1 MPQHQSQ
8 TNINVESE
16 CDRLTLSLPDIPV
29 PNVPY
34 FGQCAEDITILALLR
49 ALARNEGLDLT
60 KQRYLE
66 IGANHPVAT
75 SSTYLLNKVLGM
87 KGVLVEANPDLV
99 KICEYSRPSD
109 IVVQTAVVPNDQKTA
124 ILHVGNLSELSSIS
138 SKFVNAKQ
146 WRRIGYEVTKKLKVP
161 ALTINELFEKYFQ
174 NAEPLFVA
182 IDIEGLDL
190 AVLHTLD
197 FKKWRPF
204 VIQMELSES
213 FVPQAYSVTNA
224 LFDDRGYKI
233 IGCTDV
239 NVIAV
244 DCRRLGRQRIVSLDK
259 PQDQRPN
266 TVSEHFLSLVEQ
278 CDVVSFDV
286 FDTLISRVCVK
297 PTDIFSYIERRNCWK
312 DFSSNRMAAEMNAA
326 NKSRNGGMH
335 ETLASIYREPKLSD
349 YCDIGPAV
357 EIEAEK
363 LFVYPNIRTKRM
375 LDICK
380 KKGKRV
386 IAVSDM
392 YLRSNEIKSLLKHC
406 GIELDQVYS
415 SADYASELSTK
426 HNGVLFKKV
435 RDAENIAAFDQ
446 MLHIGDNFISDI
458 TASSKGFMPYY
469 IQNPLEESANSLPF
483 AAGLEKPARDSSLS
497 FHISAGIIGRWA
509 HLNSKTSTPLHRFGY
524 AYGGPLLLG
533 FIRFLV
539 RVAEADNVNSLYLL
553 ARDGAIIEKGM
564 NILGLQSPRFRL
576 IPASR
581 RMLRLPAI
589 SSYFE
594 RTSEERIKILSNFGF
609 TNRRMTQREFWKM
622 LGLDDPHKGIELKC
636 GDKLVYKSLE
646 AHLAENLAQLT
657 QMADL
662 ELEALK
668 AYFSETINFD
678 PQSGAFVDVTS
689 TLHSLRLL
697 NQILECGCPL
707 YVLCNLNRHNQRKKI
722 KARWYY
728 GSNSNEK
735 DFIIKFVPEI
745 EALFSSDAPL
755 CKRFKVNE
763 SGKPAVEYYSK
774 SSMDKRRDLMTEEIR
789 RGALE
794 FIEDAEPFFEVMNDA
809 ELKRF
814 VYSRWVELQRNPNM
828 VEAFAL
834 RQLPIEIDFGNSK
847 YDLLYS
853 RRDLSTAGSLPKKE
867 RMRDHLM
874 SNIVGRRRWQNW
886 RLKRRRLQQE
896 RWVQRIDTI
905 N

>member
-1 MPQHQSQ
+1 MPKYQSQ
-8 TNINVESE
+8 TNINIESE
-16 CDRLTLSLPDIPV
+16 CDRLTLSLPDIPA

-66 IGANHPVAT
+66 IGANHPIAT

-99 KICEYSRPSD
+99 KICEHSRPSD

-138 SKFVNAKQ
+138 PKFVNAKH

-161 ALTINELFEKYFQ
+161 ALTINELFEKYFR

-213 FVPQAYSVTNA
+213 FVPQAYSVANA

-244 DCRRLGRQRIVSLDK
+244 DCRRLGRQRIVSLDE
-259 PQDQRPN
+259 PQDKRPN
-266 TVSEHFLSLVEQ
+266 TVSEHFLSLVDQ
-278 CDVVSFDV
+278 CDLVSFDV
-286 FDTLISRVCVK
+286 FDTLISRVCVT
-297 PTDIFSYIERRNCWK
+297 PTDIFRYIERRNSWK
-312 DFSSNRMAAEMNAA
+312 GFCSNRMAAEKNAFK
-326 NKSRNGGMH
+326 KSRNGGVH
-335 ETLASIYREPKLSD
+335 ATLASIYRDPNLSD

-363 LFVYPNIRTKRM
+363 LFVYQNIRIKGM

-392 YLRSNEIKSLLKHC
+392 YLQSNEIKSLLKHC
-406 GIELDQVYS
+406 GIEVDQVYS

-435 RDAENIAAFDQ
+435 RDAENITFDKI
-446 MLHIGDNFISDI
+446 LHIGDNYISDI
-458 TASSKGFMPYY
+458 ANASSKGVMPYY
-469 IQNPLEESANSLPF
+469 IQNPLTESANALPF
-483 AAGLEKPARDSSLS
+483 AAGLERPARDSSLS
-497 FHISAGIIGRWA
+497 YHISAGLIGRWA
-509 HLNSKTSTPLHRFGY
+509 HLNSEASSPLHRFGY

-539 RVAEADNVNSLYLL
+539 RVAEADKVNSLYLL

-564 NILGLQSPRFRL
+564 NILGLRSPRFRL

-594 RTSEERIKILSNFGF
+594 RTSKDRIQILSNFGLNDRKI
-609 TNRRMTQREFWKM
+609 TRGEFWRI
-622 LGLDDPHKGIELKC
+622 LGLDEQQKHADAKC
-636 GDKLVYKSLE
+636 DDKLGPKSLE
-646 AHLAENLAQLT
+646 AHIAENLPQLM
-657 QMADL
+657 QIADL
-662 ELEALK
+662 ELDALK
-668 AYFSETINFD
+668 AYFSKTINFD
-678 PQSGAFVDVTS
+678 AKSAAFVDVSS
-689 TLHSLRLL
+689 TLHSMWLL
-697 NQILECGCPL
+697 NQNLECECPA
-707 YVLCNLNRHNQRKKI
+707 YVLCNHNRHNQRKRMN
-722 KARWYY
+722 ARWYY
-728 GSNSNEK
+728 GNTKKEIN
-735 DFIIKFVPEI
+735 FIRRLEPEI
-745 EALFSSDAPL
+745 EAIFSSNAPMG
-755 CKRFKVNE
+755 KRFKISE
-763 SGKPAVEYYSK
+763 SGKPGIEYYSK

-794 FIEDAEPFFEVMNDA
+794 FIEDIEPFFEVMNDT
-809 ELKRF
+809 EIKRF
-814 VYSRWVELQRNPNM
+814 VYSRWVRLRRNPDM
-828 VEAFAL
+828 IEAFAL
-834 RQLPIEIDFGNSK
+834 RQLPIDRNFGNSK

-853 RRDLSTAGSLPKKE
+853 RQDLSGFSLPKKG
-867 RMRDHLM
+867 RMLDHVM
-874 SNIVGRRRWQNW
+874 SIIVGRRRWQKL
-886 RLKRRRLQQE
+886 RLRRRRLEQE
-896 RWVQRIDTI
+896 RWVHRIDKI